1 MSKRRFVAG
10 RRMGAIES
18 EVLERL
24 WGADRPLSVREVS
37 EGLSGKA
44 RAYTTVM
51 TILTRLVDKGLVRR
65 IPAGRTFVYEASGS
79 QDELA
84 AGVIRD
90 VLRGSRDPEAVLARF
105 VAQIADDPE
114 LLRRLRKLVGREERR

>member
-10 RRMGAIES
+10 RRMGAIEA
-18 EVLERL
+18 EALERL
-24 WGADRPLSVREVS
+24 WGVGRPLTVREVS

-51 TILTRLVDKGLVRR
+51 TILTRLAEKGLVRR
-65 IPAGRTFVYEASGS
+65 IPSGRTFLYEASGS

-84 AGVIRD
+84 AGMIRD
-90 VLRGSRDPEAVLARF
+90 VLRGSGDPEAVLARF
-105 VAQIADDPE
+105 VEQISDDPE
-114 LLRRLRKLVGREERR
+114 LLRRLREFVGREERR